1 MKIKPNPVWFLVSM
15 ISCATLLLFAV
26 GFVLGVEE
34 VLSPPDEP
42 AFPASAGKQEPT
54 SVTAG
59 NGLLVGMG
67 DSLTRGTGD
76 LSGKGYIGYVRDAL
90 EKQTRH
96 PIGLVNLAV
105 KGQTSTQLAQQTDE
119 PRVRQLLRSA
129 RWITFTIGGN
139 DLFRESGG
147 PDRINTVASE
157 QGLRLYERN
166 LQHILDNIR
175 KYNPNAPVFVFG
187 LYNPFGNLTGKTQT
201 SHLILEWNDTLQR
214 VANQYPRV
222 VVVPTFDLFQLNP
235 DRYLYTDHF
244 HPNSDGYRLMA
255 QRLIQV
261 MNPSSGG
268 DTHAQ

>member
-15 ISCATLLLFAV
+15 LSCTALLLFAG
-26 GFVLGVEE
+26 GFVLGVREI
-34 VLSPPDEP
+34 LSPPDAP
-42 AFPASAGKQEPT
+42 SVPASAGKQERT

-96 PIGLVNLAV
+96 PVGLVNLAV
-105 KGQTSTQLAQQTDE
+105 KGQTSSQLAQQTDE
-119 PRVRQLLRSA
+119 PRVRQLVRSA

-139 DLFRESGG
+139 DLFRGSGG
-147 PDRINTVASE
+147 PDRINTDASE
-157 QGLRLYERN
+157 QALRLYERN
-166 LQHILDNIR
+166 LRHILDNIR
-175 KYNPNAPVFVFG
+175 KHNPNAPVFVFG
-187 LYNPFGNLTGKTQT
+187 LYNPFGDLAGNDQT
-201 SHLILEWNDTLQR
+201 SRLIWEWNHTLQR

-235 DRYLYTDHF
+235 GRYLYSDHF